1 MQECA
6 KKDEKGGLMG
16 FWMDMYLI
24 LGACMKDGLV
34 IKWFKWLDGM
44 EA

>member
-1 MQECA
+1 MQ
-6 KKDEKGGLMG
+6 KKDEEGVMMG

-24 LGACMKDGLV
+24 LGAGMNDGLV
-34 IKWFKWLDGM
+34 IKWFKWAAGM